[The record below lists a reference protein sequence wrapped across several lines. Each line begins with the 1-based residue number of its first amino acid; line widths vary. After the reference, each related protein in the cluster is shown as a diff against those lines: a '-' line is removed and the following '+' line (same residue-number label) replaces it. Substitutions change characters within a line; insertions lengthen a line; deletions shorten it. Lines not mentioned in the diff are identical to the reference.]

1 MADPI
6 WLKDDKLINGTSGGV
21 LTFERIGSGDV
32 GWYQCSVVHDGE
44 TFSSIGYFLSVKPV
58 MADDST
64 LKNSA
69 TTRSVAFPENVVAG
83 RVSYEERVSGDE
95 PRTECHGCC
104 VGLNTG
110 LKDLQEKLEYYQSV
124 STGPRIERADPSDA
138 SDALTQVTLIICDD
152 PETIFWIT
160 PTDRVVRPGGVTVDG
175 FFASPVIAL
184 NDSCISASLSVDA
197 ATAEADSVTLVARN
211 RHGMSDFVLR
221 LPRPDPEIVISAEI
235 SSSWRHRFDSV
246 TLCCVIG
253 VTLLLA

>member
-6 WLKDDKLINGTSGGV
+6 WLKDERPINSTLGGI
-21 LTFERIGSGDV
+21 LTFERISSGDV

-58 MADDST
+58 FMDDST

-95 PRTECHGCC
+95 PRTAECHGCC

-110 LKDLQEKLEYYQSV
+110 MKDLQEKLEYYQSV
-124 STGPRIERADPSDA
+124 STGPRIERADA
-138 SDALTQVTLIICDD
+138 SDAVTQVTLIICDD

-175 FFASPVIAL
+175 YFASPVIAM

-197 ATAEADSVTLVARN
+197 ATSDADSVTLVAKN
-211 RHGMSDFVLR
+211 RHGMSDFVSR
-221 LPRPDPEIVISAEI
+221 LSRPVPEIVISAEI
-235 SSSWRHRFDSV
+235 SASWRHTFNPV
-246 TLCCVIG
+246 TLGFYIG
-253 VTLLLA
+253 FTLLFA